1 MLVLVISIHAPYSLL
16 PDRRELLWL
25 IPIINHS
32 KSLVYLSKLTHGNR
46 NRILLLGN
54 RVIFYQKFG
63 FNIYIAEC
71 LVQVVL
77 LG

>member
-1 MLVLVISIHAPYSLL
+1 MVLVISIHAPYSLL

-25 IPIINHS
+25 ILINHS

-46 NRILLLGN
+46 NRILMLGN
-54 RVIFYQKFG
+54 CVIFYQKFG
-63 FNIYIAEC
+63 FNIYVGEC

-77 LG
+77 LR